1 MKEIIEQAEEELTQK
16 KGMNFKNLMAE
27 TNNAHHIEN
36 NDVFQVKK
44 EYNNNPNNNNELE
57 DE

>member
-1 MKEIIEQAEEELTQK
+1 
-16 KGMNFKNLMAE
+16 MAE

-44 EYNNNPNNNNELE
+44 EYNNNPNNHNELE
-57 DE
+57 D